1 MLPSAFYTFNATTQL
16 LWLFQTVSHEILLLL
31 IILGVVCLCSTIC
44 IVVFRVVKVSV
55 DIAIAIARVS
65 AKYMLFRYVA
75 RRLPQ
80 SLDEPNAIDNPI
92 DRNTILDNVV
102 NRALENIDISLQPR
116 GLSLPQVL
124 ALHPERWSQ
133 IESNHA
139 VNNAVSSTSTA
150 GQVAT
155 PAPTAESS
163 CSVVSPETVV
173 LRPTLRRSRRVP
185 RARAMFS
192 D

>member
-31 IILGVVCLCSTIC
+31 IILGVVCLCSTTC

-55 DIAIAIARVS
+55 DLAIAIARVS

-163 CSVVSPETVV
+163 CSVVSPETLV

>member
-31 IILGVVCLCSTIC
+31 IMLGVICLCSTIC
-44 IVVFRVVKVSV
+44 IVVFRVVKVSL

-65 AKYMLFRYVA
+65 AKYMLYRYIT

-80 SLDEPNAIDNPI
+80 SLDEPNAIDNPV
-92 DRNTILDNVV
+92 DRNTLLGNVV

-133 IESNHA
+133 IEANH
-139 VNNAVSSTSTA
+139 AVSSTSTA

-155 PAPTAESS
+155 PAPTADSS
-163 CSVVSPETVV
+163 CPVVSPETVI
-173 LRPTLRRSRRVP
+173 LRPALRRSRRVP

>member
-31 IILGVVCLCSTIC
+31 IILGATCLCCAIC
-44 IVVFRVVKVSV
+44 IIVFRVVKVSLGTSL
-55 DIAIAIARVS
+55 AIASIA
-65 AKYMLFRYVA
+65 AKYMLYRYFS
-75 RRLPQ
+75 RRLTQ
-80 SLDEPNAIDNPI
+80 SLDEPHAIDSPV
-92 DRNTILDNVV
+92 DRNTLLDNVV

-133 IESNHA
+133 IESNHT
-139 VNNAVSSTSTA
+139 VSSTSTA

-173 LRPTLRRSRRVP
+173 LRPTLRRSRRIP